1 MSAITVDV
9 LAQTLKGLEAGFHV
23 RHIASFDLA
32 WCNAEDSLDAIV
44 GNPLFDDFD
53 HIPVRRNFDI
63 VGVLET
69 TQLPDAG
76 RAEDAMRPIDPSMI
90 VSGEESLS
98 SLVRRITDQP
108 YWLVA
113 TGSAINGI
121 VTRSDVHKLPVRL
134 LTFAVVTHLEM
145 TMATLIRQTFTSDA
159 EWLILLSPGRQK
171 KIQEKLDSQQADRLN
186 PPLLELTDLCDKRQI
201 LKKSL
206 GLSSIFEKD
215 LATIEK
221 LRNSVAHAGSYAAD
235 ADGLARFVR
244 RFTQAENWIKEL
256 ESMQHSAAP
265 SEATR

>member
-1 MSAITVDV
+1 MSTITVDV

-32 WCNAEDSLDAIV
+32 WCNAEDSLDTII
-44 GNPLFDDFD
+44 GNPLFEDFD

-69 TQLPDAG
+69 TQLPDMG
-76 RAEDAMRPIDPSMI
+76 SAEDAMRPIDPSMV

-98 SLVRRITDQP
+98 SLIRRITDQP

-145 TMATLIRQTFTSDA
+145 TMASLIRHAFTSDS
-159 EWLILLSPGRQK
+159 EWFDLLRVERQRSIQVSLK
-171 KIQEKLDSQQADRLN
+171 KQQKDRLN
-186 PPLLELTDLCDKRQI
+186 PPLIELTSLYDKSV
-201 LKKSL
+201 LVKKAF
-206 GLSSIFEKD
+206 GLSPAFEDD
-215 LATIEK
+215 LTEIKE
-221 LRNSVAHAGSYAAD
+221 LRNSIAHAGTYAAD
-235 ADGLARFVR
+235 ADDLARFVR

-256 ESMQHSAAP
+256 ESMQQSV
-265 SEATR
+265 STG